1 MSRVTLRTSTILIAT
16 DEQTRVYRTLKDVPP
31 RLRRKLLQSTS
42 GANSATILIADRKGR
57 QELARAV
64 HGLPGKTPS
73 EPQPQAPAPTGA
85 AARIRRTMVPLGM
98 WAELLIAGGLGL
110 LIWLL
115 ITAR

>member
-16 DEQTRVYRTLKDVPP
+16 KEKTDVYRNLKDVPP
-31 RLRRKLLQSTS
+31 KLRKKLVQTTS

-64 HGLPGKTPS
+64 RGLPGDSVAK
-73 EPQPQAPAPTGA
+73 PTSPVKGVN
-85 AARIRRTMVPLGM
+85 RGKRQKSVLLPLGVI

-115 ITAR
+115 ITSH